1 MKEDEAEAFWN
12 SLHERF
18 TWLDDLMEDKTPKE
32 FVDRGNDAIYS
43 AIVQLVDHVAAKC
56 IKHGYTDGTVDEAR
70 FMDAVIDDTFKP
82 GPGGCMVKTRAP
94 TDTELGLLMDVPDD
108 QLNELIWRSGYKA
121 AIEDLF
127 ARFLTIKQTGKEP

>member
-12 SLHERF
+12 SLHGRF
-18 TWLDDLMEDKTPKE
+18 TWLDALMEDRTPKE
-32 FVDRGNDAIYS
+32 FLDRGNDAIYS
-43 AIVQLVDHVAAKC
+43 AIVQLVDHVAAEC

-82 GPGGCMVKTRAP
+82 GPGGCMLPTRKP
-94 TDTELGLLMDVPDD
+94 TSVELDRSRDVPRD
-108 QLNELIWRSGYKA
+108 QIYEFLWRSGYKA